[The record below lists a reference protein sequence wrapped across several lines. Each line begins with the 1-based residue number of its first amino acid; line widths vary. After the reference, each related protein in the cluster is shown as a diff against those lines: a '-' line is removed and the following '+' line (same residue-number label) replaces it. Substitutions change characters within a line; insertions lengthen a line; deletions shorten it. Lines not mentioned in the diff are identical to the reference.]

1 MIYASN
7 TRNSSSQV
15 DRSPIGRHMEQY
27 LQLELPLP
35 IQLPPGDD
43 LEVQDDKSDKS
54 VSLTTADD
62 LYVDF
67 YV

>member
-1 MIYASN
+1 
-7 TRNSSSQV
+7 
-15 DRSPIGRHMEQY
+15 MEQY